1 MSRLLYGNSDFFSLN
16 PSGVPVV
23 GQTLVTGTVIG
34 MSGTG
39 APESKVAAPPGSTWL
54 QTDSTTDVKGWIRWV
69 KATGTGSTGW
79 VAGPEADTGWRDV
92 SGSLINSWTAAPG
105 GHLKVRRVGSR
116 VIARAR
122 GLKWAVTSQDESTG
136 PYTLPSGF
144 RGSEGSDW
152 GAPVGVA
159 HLNPAY
165 GEYTARPV
173 VTLPD
178 GRFGFYTTFP
188 SAASDA
194 GGNVWFEV
202 SFLTVNAWPTSL
214 PGSAA

>member
-92 SGSLINSWTAAPG
+92 SAGLLNSWTG
-105 GHLKVRRVGSR
+105 QLMMRRVGAEVHLRLYALSGASATND
-116 VIARAR
+116 VFYAAP
-122 GLKWAVTSQDESTG
+122 A
-136 PYTLPSGF
+136 GF
-144 RGSEGSDW
+144 RFDSIAVFPW
-152 GAPVGVA
+152 GNAGA
-159 HLNPAY
+159 KNL
-165 GEYTARPV
+165 V
-173 VTLPD
+173 VRNT
-178 GRFGFYTTFP
+178 
-188 SAASDA
+188 
-194 GGNVWFEV
+194 GNVDSSARDAVLYAYV
-202 SFLTVNAWPTSL
+202 SYLSTDTWPSSL
-214 PGSAA
+214 PGVAA